1 MPPAADTLAARVLAS
16 LHASAA
22 AGGPIG
28 LLLDPAL
35 LSPDV
40 AFVDDFGTTL
50 SGERAPR
57 LGSRVLALLTAPPVT
72 AGREALVRASDRW
85 ASCHARELGTPEQM
99 LRWVPLRVTAT
110 GPDEL
115 LVAWEATWLPQPML
129 PLVRAGRCARG
140 MRVKIRSARVMC

>member
-35 LSPDV
+35 LALDV

-50 SGERAPR
+50 SGERTAR
-57 LGSRVLALLTAPPVT
+57 LGSRVLALLTAPGA

-85 ASCHARELGTPEQM
+85 ASCHARELGMPEQE
-99 LRWVPLRVTAT
+99 LRWAPLRVTST

-129 PLVRAGRCARG
+129 PLVRAGRCAAG
-140 MRVKIRSARVMC
+140 ALAEPGAMGCM